1 MLLQQNK
8 NRKKKKNHKI
18 FFCQATNQNWPNPL
32 GFLVQAFKKKSLQYY
47 AINRDLN

>member
-8 NRKKKKNHKI
+8 NRKKKKTIK
-18 FFCQATNQNWPNPL
+18 FFYQATNQNWPNPL